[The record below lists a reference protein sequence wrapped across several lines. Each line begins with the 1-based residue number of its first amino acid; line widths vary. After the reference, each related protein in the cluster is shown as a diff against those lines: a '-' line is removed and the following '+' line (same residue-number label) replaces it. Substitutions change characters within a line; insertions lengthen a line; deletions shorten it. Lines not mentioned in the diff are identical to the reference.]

1 MKSFKIVAVIFLLT
15 AHTMTAFAGKYAAD
29 FMNIGVGARPA
40 AMGGAFVAIADDP
53 TAFYW
58 NPAGLAQVRG
68 IGLHFD
74 HMAMYDGLAQYN
86 VANGT
91 MALRSNM
98 TLSIGWIRLGVDDIP
113 RYAPLQ
119 GTRLDRLTRGSYR
132 STGQAEGYF
141 SDAEDAV
148 LVSFSKRVSFDLGLG
163 PRSRMLI
170 VPIELSFG
178 VTGKYIHQ
186 KLDDKAGMGQG
197 LDFGLLA
204 RAVSREQDRGQAKS
218 WLGLGLLAR
227 DLSRSSIAWNTASK
241 NKDQVETGIFLG
253 LAASK
258 YFDSFDS
265 RLTLSADQQVAPW
278 METHLGVEFSF
289 LHTAAL
295 RAGVVNNSF
304 AAGAGLRF
312 KHFAVDYAFVTHDLG
327 NTHRVSG
334 GVAF

>member
-1 MKSFKIVAVIFLLT
+1 MKNLKIVTFTFLLLSN
-15 AHTMTAFAGKYAAD
+15 AMTALAGKYAAD
-29 FMNIGVGARPA
+29 FLNIGVGARPA
-40 AMGGAFVAIADDP
+40 AMGNAFVAIADDP

-68 IGLHFD
+68 LALHVD
-74 HMAMYDGLAQYN
+74 HTPMFNGLAQYN
-86 VANGT
+86 VVNASIAVRN
-91 MALRSNM
+91 NM
-98 TLSIGWIRLGVDDIP
+98 TLAIGWIRLGVDDIP

-132 STGQAEGYF
+132 STGQADGYF

-148 LVSFSKRVSFDLGLG
+148 LVSFSKRLKFDLGLG

-170 VPIELSFG
+170 IPIELSLG

-186 KLDDKAGMGQG
+186 KLDDKAGVGQG
-197 LDFGLLA
+197 LDVGLIA
-204 RAVSREQDRGQAKS
+204 RAVSRDHDRGQAKS
-218 WLGLGLLAR
+218 WVGLGLLAR

-241 NKDQVETGIFLG
+241 HKDQVETGVFLG

-258 YFDSFDS
+258 YFNSFDS
-265 RLTLSADQQVAPW
+265 RLTLSADQQLAPW
-278 METHLGVEFSF
+278 RETHLGVEFSF
-289 LHTAAL
+289 LHAAAL

-304 AAGAGLRF
+304 AAGAGLQF
-312 KHFAVDYAFVTHDLG
+312 KHFRIDYAFLTHDLG

-334 GVAF
+334 GVRF

>member
-1 MKSFKIVAVIFLLT
+1 MKNLKIYAFIFLLMLN
-15 AHTMTAFAGKYAAD
+15 TMTAIAGKYAAD
-29 FMNIGVGARPA
+29 FLNIGVGARPA
-40 AMGGAFVAIADDP
+40 AMGGAFVAVADDP

-68 IGLHFD
+68 LTLHVD
-74 HMAMYDGLAQYN
+74 HTPMFDGLAQYN
-86 VANGT
+86 VVNAS
-91 MALRSNM
+91 MALRNNM
-98 TLSIGWIRLGVDDIP
+98 TIAVGWIRLGVDDIP

-119 GTRLDRLTRGSYR
+119 GTRLERLTQGAYR

-148 LVSFSKRVSFDLGLG
+148 LVSFSKRVKFDLGLG
-163 PRSRMLI
+163 PRSGMLI
-170 VPIELSFG
+170 IPMELSLG
-178 VTGKYIHQ
+178 LTGKYIHQ

-197 LDFGLLA
+197 LDVGLLA
-204 RAVSREQDRGQAKS
+204 RAVSRDEDRGQAKS
-218 WLGLGLLAR
+218 WVGLGLLAR
-227 DLSRSSIAWNTASK
+227 DLSRSSIAWNSSSK
-241 NKDQVETGIFLG
+241 HKDQVETGVFLG

-278 METHLGVEFSF
+278 TETHLGVEFSF

-295 RAGVVNNSF
+295 RAGVVNHSF
-304 AAGAGLRF
+304 AAGAGLQF
-312 KHFAVDYAFVTHDLG
+312 KHFRVDYAFVTHDLG

-334 GVAF
+334 GMAF